1 MKYEDL
7 ARANET
13 IKTVPIKGKQYAEV
27 NQRIR
32 VFRMLYPEGF
42 IRTTIMDDA
51 GGRCVFKA
59 EAGYNGD
66 NGPVIL
72 GTGHAY
78 EKEDSTFINKTS
90 YIENCETSA
99 VGRALGMIGI
109 GVDTSIA
116 SAEEVQTAIANQDEF
131 PVLIPTDQDKDSVA
145 TTAQIKQIEKLCK
158 RDKVEVSFIYDSYG
172 VDGLDGLT
180 RVQAYTVVNSWK
192 KFKEKYEDVQSEA
205 SSAGN

>member
-7 ARANET
+7 AKANKG
-13 IKTVPIKGKQYAEV
+13 IKTTSIKGKQYAEV
-27 NQRIR
+27 NQRIK

-59 EAGYNGD
+59 EVGYNTQDGEI
-66 NGPVIL
+66 VL

-99 VGRALGMIGI
+99 VGRALGMVGIGI
-109 GVDTSIA
+109 DTAVA
-116 SAEEVQTAIANQDEF
+116 SADDVQTAIANQGNKTTKKESKDI
-131 PVLIPTDQDKDSVA
+131 PVLIPTEQDKDSVA
-145 TTAQIKQIEKLCK
+145 TTDQIKQIEELCERDGVEEKL
-158 RDKVEVSFIYDSYG
+158 ITLLYDIQEF
-172 VDGLDGLT
+172 DELT
-180 RVQAYTVVNSWK
+180 RVQAYSIVSSWDK
-192 KFKEKYEDVQSEA
+192 VKAK
-205 SSAGN
+205 AGK